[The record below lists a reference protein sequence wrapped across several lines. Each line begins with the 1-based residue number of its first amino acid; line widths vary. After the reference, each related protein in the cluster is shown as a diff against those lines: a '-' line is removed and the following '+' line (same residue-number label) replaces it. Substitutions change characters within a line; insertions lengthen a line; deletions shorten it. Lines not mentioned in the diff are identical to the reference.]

1 VDHQKKI
8 GKKTTY
14 QLGLDEIKVFTAKLI
29 EGTRDESLLRDT
41 MNPTWLHQRLGT
53 GVILEFQAYF
63 SLVVVVYWQ
72 L

>member
-14 QLGLDEIKVFTAKLI
+14 QLGLDEIKVFKAKLI

-53 GVILEFQAYF
+53 RVS
-63 SLVVVVYWQ
+63 SLF
-72 L
+72 